1 VLLIDEIDKADLQL
15 PNELL
20 HLFEEGQFTIEEL
33 RREGGDTSKETVKT
47 CDDRPVTIHGG
58 QVRCHEF
65 PIVVMTSNRER
76 DFPPAFHRRCL
87 RIDMPRPTHT
97 SLEQLVKRHFRS
109 RDVKWDPS
117 HDALLDIW
125 IRDFL
130 IGGNN
135 PDRAIDQLLNAVYL
149 LTQTSADQLQEAS
162 VRQLRQILQR
172 RLSESG

>member
-1 VLLIDEIDKADLQL
+1 
-15 PNELL
+15 
-20 HLFEEGQFTIEEL
+20 
-33 RREGGDTSKETVKT
+33 
-47 CDDRPVTIHGG
+47 
-58 QVRCHEF
+58 
-65 PIVVMTSNRER
+65 MTSNRER